1 MLSVSARQAIKLVRL
16 LTFAAGRQGLRYGVA
31 AGVEHWRA
39 LGGLGVATVVDV
51 GANKGQFA
59 LLAIGAF
66 PGATIYCFEPLK
78 EPAARLRKMLGAEVR
93 LFETAIGSSERKG
106 IIYVSRRPDASS
118 LLPITKQSEI
128 FPGTELTEE
137 RVVPIAR
144 LTKYL
149 SSEDLKPPALL
160 KIDVQGYE
168 LEVLKGCDPLLSL
181 FQFVYLE
188 SSFIE
193 LYQGQVL
200 AAEVILYLVH
210 RNFQL
215 SGIYNQVVD
224 STRRPVQADFLF
236 TKMRH
241 LADTTQA
248 CVALSEIRGEREP
261 DEAFR
266 DHCEL

>member
-66 PGATIYCFEPLK
+66 PGAAIYRFEPLK

-93 LFETAIGSSERKG
+93 LFETAIGPSKRKG

-118 LLPITKQSEI
+118 LLPIAKQSEI
-128 FPGTELTEE
+128 FPGTELKEE
-137 RVVPIAR
+137 RIIPIAR

-149 SSEDLKPPALL
+149 SSEDVKSPALL

-181 FQFVYLE
+181 FRFVYVE
-188 SSFIE
+188 ASFIE
-193 LYQGQVL
+193 LYQGQAL
-200 AAEVILYLVH
+200 AGDVILYLVH
-210 RNFQL
+210 RDFHL
-215 SGIYNQVVD
+215 SGVYNQVTD

-236 TKMRH
+236 TKINH
-241 LADTTQA
+241 LAETTPA
-248 CVALSEIRGEREP
+248 CAALSEFRGERT
-261 DEAFR
+261 R
-266 DHCEL
+266 

>member
-1 MLSVSARQAIKLVRL
+1 MLSVSARQAIKLVRV
-16 LTFAAGRQGLRYGVA
+16 LTFAAGWHGLRYGVA
-31 AGVEHWRA
+31 AAVEHWRA

-59 LLAIGAF
+59 LLAIEAF
-66 PGATIYCFEPLK
+66 PGATICCFEPLE

-93 LFETAIGSSERKG
+93 LFETAIGPSERKG

-128 FPGTELTEE
+128 FPGTELKEE
-137 RVVPIAR
+137 RVIPIAP

-149 SSEDLKPPALL
+149 TSEDIKSPALL

-181 FQFVYLE
+181 FQFVYVE
-188 SSFIE
+188 TSFIE
-193 LYQGQVL
+193 LYQGQSL
-200 AAEVILYLVH
+200 AGEVILYLVH
-210 RNFQL
+210 RKFQL
-215 SGIYNQVVD
+215 SGVYNQIAD
-224 STRRPVQADFLF
+224 SSRRPVQADFLF
-236 TKMRH
+236 TKIHH

-248 CVALSEIRGEREP
+248 CVAFS
-261 DEAFR
+261 
-266 DHCEL
+266 

>member
-1 MLSVSARQAIKLVRL
+1 MFCTQSDGRLMLSVSARRAIKFARL
-16 LTFAAGRQGLRYGVA
+16 LAFTAGRRGLRYGVA
-31 AGVEHWRA
+31 AAVEHWRA

-66 PGATIYCFEPLK
+66 PGAAIYRFEPLK

-93 LFETAIGSSERKG
+93 LFETAIGPSKRKG

-128 FPGTELTEE
+128 FPGTELKEE
-137 RVVPIAR
+137 RVIPIAP

-149 SSEDLKPPALL
+149 SSEDIKPPALL
-160 KIDVQGYE
+160 KIDVQGFE
-168 LEVLKGCDPLLSL
+168 LEVLKGCGPLLSL
-181 FQFVYLE
+181 FQFVYIE
-188 SSFIE
+188 CSFIE
-193 LYQGQVL
+193 FYLGQPR
-200 AAEVILYLVH
+200 AREVVLYLVH

-215 SGIYNQVVD
+215 SGVYNQVTD

-236 TKMRH
+236 TKTHH

-248 CVALSEIRGEREP
+248 CVAWSKFHGERT
-261 DEAFR
+261 R
-266 DHCEL
+266 